1 MDRHNFNQTDNCIYC
16 KKSHFDVVDERGFVR
31 EDCIGKQG
39 LQEIEK
45 EALLISKV
53 ISLLRNE

>member
-1 MDRHNFNQTDNCIYC
+1 MDRHNFNETENCIYC
-16 KKSHFDVVDERGFVR
+16 KKTYMEIIDKDGFMR
-31 EDCIGKQG
+31 ENCIGKQG

-45 EALLISKV
+45 EAILISKV